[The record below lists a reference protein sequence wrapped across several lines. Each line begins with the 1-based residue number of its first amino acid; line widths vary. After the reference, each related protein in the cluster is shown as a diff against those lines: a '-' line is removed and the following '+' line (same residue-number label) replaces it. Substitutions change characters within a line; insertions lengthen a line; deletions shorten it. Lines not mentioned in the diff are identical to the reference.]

1 MTREEF
7 LETVA
12 KFGLAHTEYDDFI
25 EVKIKSRY
33 GKAITLMEYCK
44 KTYYS
49 NYCKKT
55 YYSNYDWCCEQEG
68 EVTIYFPQRV
78 LSVDGY
84 LVEIEEGAAMK
95 NEQHK
100 RFSKQT
106 KLERTLTEVIDQL
119 KSWRQEIKL
128 TELEW
133 DF

>member
-1 MTREEF
+1 MTKEEF
-7 LETVA
+7 LDTVA

-33 GKAITLMEYCK
+33 GKPITLMEYCK
-44 KTYYS
+44 KTVYS
-49 NYCKKT
+49 NYA
-55 YYSNYDWCCEQEG
+55 WCCEQEG

-84 LVEIEEGAAMK
+84 LVEIEQGDAMK

-128 TELEW
+128 TEVEW

>member
-1 MTREEF
+1 MTKEEF
-7 LETVA
+7 LDTVA
-12 KFGLAHTEYDDFI
+12 KFGLAHTEYDNYI
-25 EVKIKSRY
+25 EVCIKSRY
-33 GKAITLMEYCK
+33 GKSISLLTYRK
-44 KTYYS
+44 KSMYS
-49 NYCKKT
+49 SQYA
-55 YYSNYDWCCEQEG
+55 WCCEQEG

-84 LVEIEEGAAMK
+84 LVEIEGGDGLK
-95 NEQHK
+95 NDQHK

-128 TELEW
+128 TEVEW

>member
-7 LETVA
+7 LDTVA
-12 KFGLAHTEYDDFI
+12 KFGFANTEYNDFI

-33 GKAITLMEYCK
+33 GKPITIMKYCK
-44 KTYYS
+44 NFK
-49 NYCKKT
+49 YCPQ
-55 YYSNYDWCCEQEG
+55 YAWFCEQEG
-68 EVTIYFPQRV
+68 EVNIYFPQRV

-84 LVEIEEGAAMK
+84 LVEIEQGDSMK

-119 KSWRQEIKL
+119 KS
-128 TELEW
+128 
-133 DF
+133 

>member
-1 MTREEF
+1 MTKEEF
-7 LETVA
+7 LDTVA

-25 EVKIKSRY
+25 EVNIKSRY
-33 GKAITLMEYCK
+33 GKFITLLTFCK
-44 KTYYS
+44 KTITS
-49 NYCKKT
+49 RFT
-55 YYSNYDWCCEQEG
+55 WCCSNEG
-68 EVTIYFPQRV
+68 EVELYFPQRV

-84 LVEIEEGAAMK
+84 LVEIEQGDTMK

-100 RFSKQT
+100 RFSKQI

-128 TELEW
+128 TEVEW

>member
-1 MTREEF
+1 MTKEEF
-7 LETVA
+7 LDTVA

-33 GKAITLMEYCK
+33 GNFITLLTFCK
-44 KTYYS
+44 KTITS
-49 NYCKKT
+49 RFT
-55 YYSNYDWCCEQEG
+55 WCCSNAG
-68 EVTIYFPQRV
+68 EVELYFPQRV

-84 LVEIEEGAAMK
+84 LVEIEQGDAMK

-128 TELEW
+128 TEVEW

>member
-1 MTREEF
+1 MKKEEF
-7 LETVA
+7 LDTVA

-25 EVKIKSRY
+25 EVNIKSRY
-33 GKAITLMEYCK
+33 GKFITLLTFCK
-44 KTYYS
+44 KTITS
-49 NYCKKT
+49 RFT
-55 YYSNYDWCCEQEG
+55 WCCSNAG
-68 EVTIYFPQRV
+68 EVELYFPQRV

-84 LVEIEEGAAMK
+84 LVEIEQGDAMK

-128 TELEW
+128 TEVEW

>member
-1 MTREEF
+1 MTKEEF
-7 LETVA
+7 LATVA
-12 KFGLAHTEYDDFI
+12 KFGLGHNEYDDFI

-33 GKAITLMEYCK
+33 GNRITLMEYWK
-44 KTYYS
+44 KTFYS
-49 NYCKKT
+49 S
-55 YYSNYDWCCEQEG
+55 YSWCSKQAG
-68 EVTIYFPQRV
+68 EVNFYFPQRV

-84 LVEIEEGAAMK
+84 LVEIEQGDTMK

-106 KLERTLTEVIDQL
+106 KLERTLTEVMEQL

-128 TELEW
+128 TEVEW

>member
-7 LETVA
+7 LDTVA
-12 KFGLAHTEYDDFI
+12 KFGFAHTEYNDFI

-33 GKAITLMEYCK
+33 GKPITIMKYCK
-44 KTYYS
+44 NSK
-49 NYCKKT
+49 YCPQ
-55 YYSNYDWCCEQEG
+55 YAWFCEQEG
-68 EVTIYFPQRV
+68 EVNIYFPQRV

-84 LVEIEEGAAMK
+84 LVEIEQGDSMK

-128 TELEW
+128 TEVEW

>member
-1 MTREEF
+1 MTKEEF
-7 LETVA
+7 LDTVA
-12 KFGLAHTEYDDFI
+12 KFGLAHNEYDDFI

-33 GKAITLMEYCK
+33 GKSITLLEYRK
-44 KTYYS
+44 KTIYS
-49 NYCKKT
+49 RFA
-55 YYSNYDWCCEQEG
+55 WCCSNAG
-68 EVTIYFPQRV
+68 EVELYFPQRV

-84 LVEIEEGAAMK
+84 LVVIEQGEAIK
-95 NEQHK
+95 DDQHK

-128 TELEW
+128 TEVEW

>member
-1 MTREEF
+1 MTKEEF
-7 LETVA
+7 LDTVA
-12 KFGLAHTEYDDFI
+12 KFGLAHNEYDDFI
-25 EVKIKSRY
+25 EVRIKSRY
-33 GKAITLMEYCK
+33 GKSITLMEYCK
-44 KTYYS
+44 KTIHS
-49 NYCKKT
+49 RFA
-55 YYSNYDWCCEQEG
+55 WCCEQEG

-84 LVEIEEGAAMK
+84 LVEIDQGDAMK
-95 NEQHK
+95 NDQHK

-128 TELEW
+128 TEVEW

>member
-7 LETVA
+7 LDTVA
-12 KFGLAHTEYDDFI
+12 KFGLGHNEYDDFI

-33 GKAITLMEYCK
+33 GKPITLMEYCK
-44 KTYYS
+44 KSKYS
-49 NYCKKT
+49 AKYA
-55 YYSNYDWCCEQEG
+55 WFCEQEG

-84 LVEIEEGAAMK
+84 LVEIEQGDLMK

-106 KLERTLTEVIDQL
+106 KLERTLTEVIEQL

-128 TELEW
+128 TEVEW

>member
-7 LETVA
+7 LDTVA
-12 KFGLAHTEYDDFI
+12 KFGLAHNEYDDFI

-33 GKAITLMEYCK
+33 GKSITLMEYCK
-44 KTYYS
+44 KSKYS
-49 NYCKKT
+49 AQYA
-55 YYSNYDWCCEQEG
+55 WFCEQEG

-84 LVEIEEGAAMK
+84 LVEIEQGDAMK

-128 TELEW
+128 TEVEW

>member
-1 MTREEF
+1 MTKEEF
-7 LETVA
+7 LDIVA
-12 KFGLAHTEYDDFI
+12 KFGLANTEYDDFI

-33 GKAITLMEYCK
+33 GKFITLLTFCK
-44 KTYYS
+44 KTITS
-49 NYCKKT
+49 HFT
-55 YYSNYDWCCEQEG
+55 WCCSNAG
-68 EVTIYFPQRV
+68 EVELYFPQRV

-84 LVEIEEGAAMK
+84 LVEIEQGDAMK

-128 TELEW
+128 TEVEW

>member
-7 LETVA
+7 LGTVA
-12 KFGLAHTEYDDFI
+12 KFGFGYTEYDDFI
-25 EVKIKSRY
+25 EVKIKSHY
-33 GKAITLMEYCK
+33 GKSITLMKNTIRILNIYH
-44 KTYYS
+44 S
-49 NYCKKT
+49 ILF
-55 YYSNYDWCCEQEG
+55 CCEQEG

-84 LVEIEEGAAMK
+84 LVEIEEGNSLK

-106 KLERTLTEVIDQL
+106 KLERTLTEVIEQL

-128 TELEW
+128 TEVEW
-133 DF
+133 DFE

>member
-7 LETVA
+7 LGTVY
-12 KFGLAHTEYDDFI
+12 KFGFGYTEYDDFI

-33 GKAITLMEYCK
+33 GKSITLMK
-44 KTYYS
+44 YYKNS
-49 NYCKKT
+49 KYLSQ
-55 YYSNYDWCCEQEG
+55 YSFCCAQEG

-84 LVEIEEGAAMK
+84 LVEIEEGNSLK

-106 KLERTLTEVIDQL
+106 KLERTLTEVIEQL

-128 TELEW
+128 TEVEW